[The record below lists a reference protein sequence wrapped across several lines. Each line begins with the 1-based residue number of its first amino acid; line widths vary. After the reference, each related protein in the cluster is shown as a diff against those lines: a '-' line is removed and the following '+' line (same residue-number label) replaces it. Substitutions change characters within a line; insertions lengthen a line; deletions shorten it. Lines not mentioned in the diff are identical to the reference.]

1 MFYLVG
7 LVIIGVCIGRLLRP
21 SPAAPSGTRGE
32 QASPV
37 LAGLLLHTGA
47 AELGFV
53 LAVLAP
59 TAICASAPLARACA
73 LKIKHI
79 RVKDARCA

>member
-1 MFYLVG
+1 
-7 LVIIGVCIGRLLRP
+7 
-21 SPAAPSGTRGE
+21 
-32 QASPV
+32 V